1 VTLPYQILPNV
12 ELRCKFLI
20 SVLRISQYVNQ
31 RFQNKIL
38 EQSLTIQ
45 QHPQRHPIAVLFI
58 QQHLLWRSVMGLEFG
73 SLFIVEKLPREFS
86 YDCHSDISFCTLVFH
101 STGTYTS
108 VLE

>member
-38 EQSLTIQ
+38 EQFPTIM
-45 QHPQRHPIAVLFI
+45 VLSI
-58 QQHLLWRSVMGLEFG
+58 QQHLLWCSVMGLEFG

-101 STGTYTS
+101 STGTCTS